1 MKDNGYY
8 KIEDSPEG
16 GKVITLFHGCIVEFE
31 ILVKEIIGSTLLQ
44 HKDLELERPKHSW
57 ENKDDR
63 VKVNFTTTIE
73 IKTVEKKRTKK
84 LRAFK

>member
-16 GKVITLFHGCIVEFE
+16 GKVITLFHGCIVDFE
-31 ILVKEIIGSTLLQ
+31 ILVKEIFGSALLQ
-44 HKDLELERPKHSW
+44 HKDLELEKPKHSW
-57 ENKDDR
+57 DNRDDR
-63 VKVNFTTTIE
+63 IKVNRTTTIE
-73 IKTVEKKRTKK
+73 IKTIEKIRTRK